1 MIPFEKIDERLA
13 ELGLDRS
20 WLAEKSGRKPDSIG
34 SALAPSAHPSKR
46 SKHLQRA
53 LSDAIEREEAAR
65 KSRAA
70 APDENL
76 IRVSFND
83 EDFAVIESAAG
94 IVQTP
99 IKDFITRAAI
109 HQARAKV
116 EESAGTQSPPPLT
129 VTEGG
134 EPEPKTGTAE

>member
-1 MIPFEKIDERLA
+1 MIRFDEIDARLA
-13 ELGLDRS
+13 VLGLDRA
-20 WLAEKSGRKPDSIG
+20 WLAENSPY
-34 SALAPSAHPSKR
+34 SADYIRTVLAPKSTR
-46 SKHLQRA
+46 RTDRVMQI

-65 KSRAA
+65 HARASE
-70 APDENL
+70 PDENL